1 MSAPSAFEKAQ
12 AAAAKIAAK
21 VSKQQEQK
29 FASHTKR
36 KIENFASNFHAT
48 LEVNHLTT
56 LARLAATSAG
66 TIAQVSNTGGAL
78 TVRGKFYSG
87 NSQPASARDE
97 PKLNVFV
104 EGMTEAIV
112 RAAMAL
118 VGRYIQEGVIKDR
131 TASAREK
138 ASRDEKLLASVKAK
152 QRQKEDDRARED
164 PYGAMGNP
172 GKDKEDRDLEAV
184 EPALGGAQAVDQTP
198 ILLKWQT
205 SWAGEIMV

>member
-21 VSKQQEQK
+21 VSN
-29 FASHTKR
+29 HTKR
-36 KIENFASNFHAT
+36 KIENFASNFYAT

-78 TVRGKFYSG
+78 TVRGRFYSG

-97 PKLNVFV
+97 PKLNIFV

-112 RAAMAL
+112 RAAMTL
-118 VGRYIQEGVIKDR
+118 VGRFIQDGVIKDR

-138 ASRDEKLLASVKAK
+138 TSRDEKLLASVRAK

-164 PYGAMGNP
+164 PYDAWASP

-184 EPALGGAQAVDQTP
+184 GAALGGADAVDQTP
-198 ILLKWQT
+198 ILLEWQT
-205 SWAGEIMV
+205 SWAGEIVV